1 MAMTVKQL
9 KEALETLPDDM
20 QVVMSKDAEGNDFSP
35 VDEAGTGFYH
45 PGSTWSG
52 TFNAHLDPNCEVPM
66 PESVC
71 NAVCLWPVN

>member
-35 VDEAGTGFYH
+35 VDEIWYRLLSSWLDLERDVQCS
-45 PGSTWSG
+45 PRSKLRST
-52 TFNAHLDPNCEVPM
+52 NARKRL
-66 PESVC
+66 
-71 NAVCLWPVN
+71 